1 MKSQFKL
8 ATIAA
13 AMGLLGA
20 TSAQAVDW
28 GGYFRTG
35 PGAAKKDDAR
45 ACYGLSGAGMKYRL
59 GNECDF
65 YGEFLLSQGFKSDGV
80 EYKAA
85 LMTNLY
91 NGDSSD
97 TGAASVGINQMYV
110 EGKGYDIAPDVN
122 FWIGKRFYGRA
133 DVHITDTF
141 FINLSGVGAGADSIA
156 VGGGKLGLAFFR
168 NDSGGVIQGTPAATG
183 TDQRPASRLNADL
196 SELVVN
202 PGGKLRVVGTYVKGD
217 FTGGKNGFGLSV
229 QHNQD
234 NAFGLGG
241 TNILWVQFAQG
252 SAGVDGGFGTLNAT
266 SATKSFRVVESPGWQ
281 VGNFGGQGQLMFQ
294 QDKVENFAGQTTKVN
309 SVSVGGRGSYALTK
323 NFKLV
328 SEAAYVQKKPDGSD
342 TQKLAK
348 FTFAPTLST
357 GPGFWNRPEL
367 RLYVTTAKWN
377 AAANAAENGGA
388 GVTNRANGDTKGTSY
403 GAQAEIWF

>member
-1 MKSQFKL
+1 
-8 ATIAA
+8 
-13 AMGLLGA
+13 
-20 TSAQAVDW
+20 
-28 GGYFRTG
+28 
-35 PGAAKKDDAR
+35 
-45 ACYGLSGAGMKYRL
+45 MKYRL

-85 LMTNLY
+85 LMTNLF

-97 TGAASVGINQMYV
+97 TGSASVGINQMYV

-141 FINLSGVGAGADSIA
+141 FINLSGVGAGADSIS

-168 NDSGGVIQGTPAATG
+168 NDDTTNVIQGTPPIPVNS
-183 TDQRPASRLNADL
+183 TDRRPASRLNADL
-196 SELVVN
+196 SELAVN
-202 PGGKLRVVGTYVKGD
+202 PGGKLRIVGTYVKGD
-217 FTGGKNGFGLSV
+217 FDGGKNGFGLSA

-252 SAGVDGGFGTLNAT
+252 SAGLDGGFGTLNAT
-266 SATKSFRVVESPGWQ
+266 SANKSFRIVESPGWQ

-294 QDKVENFAGQTTKVN
+294 QDKVENFAGVSTKIN

-328 SEAAYVQKKPDGSD
+328 AETAYVQKKPDGGD

-377 AAANAAENGGA
+377 AAANAAENEGK
-388 GVTNRANGDTKGTSY
+388 GVTGRNNGDTKGTSY

>member
-1 MKSQFKL
+1 
-8 ATIAA
+8 
-13 AMGLLGA
+13 MGLLGV

-85 LMTNLY
+85 LMTNFY

-266 SATKSFRVVESPGWQ
+266 SATKSFRIVESPGWQ
-281 VGNFGGQGQLMFQ
+281 VGAFGGQGQIMFQ

-328 SEAAYVQKKPDGSD
+328 SEAAYVTKKPDGSD

>member
-1 MKSQFKL
+1 
-8 ATIAA
+8 
-13 AMGLLGA
+13 MGLLGA

-35 PGAAKKDDAR
+35 PGATKKDDAR

-65 YGEFLLSQGFKSDGV
+65 YGEFLLSQGFKTDGV
-80 EYKAA
+80 DYKAA

-91 NGDSSD
+91 HGGTDSD
-97 TGAASVGINQMYV
+97 PERVGINQMYV
-110 EGKGYDIAPDVN
+110 EGKGFDIAPDTN

-141 FINLSGVGAGADSIA
+141 FINLSGVGAGADGIA
-156 VGGGKLGLAFFR
+156 VGPGKLAVAFFR
-168 NDSGGVIQGTPAATG
+168 NDSGDLLQGTPAPANAV
-183 TDQRPASRLNADL
+183 DERPGSRFNLDYSEIPVNA
-196 SELVVN
+196 
-202 PGGKLRVVGTYVKGD
+202 GGKLRLVGTFVRGD
-217 FTGGKNGFGLSV
+217 FEGGKSGFGLSA

-241 TNILWVQFAQG
+241 TNILWVQYAQG
-252 SAGVDGGFGTLNAT
+252 SAGLNGGFGTLNAST
-266 SATKSFRVVESPGWQ
+266 ANKSYRIVESPGWQ
-281 VGNFGGQGQLMFQ
+281 VGPFGGQGQLMFQ
-294 QDKVENFAGQTTKVN
+294 QDKVEQLGGGTVKVN

-328 SEAAYVQKKPDGSD
+328 AEAAYVQKKPEGSE

-348 FTFAPTLST
+348 FTFAPTLAT

-377 AAANAAENGGA
+377 AAANVAEGNIVGRPDK
-388 GVTNRANGDTKGTSY
+388 TRQTSY

>member
-1 MKSQFKL
+1 MSKFPHRQTVL
-8 ATIAA
+8 ALAA
-13 AMGLLGA
+13 AAASVMSA

-35 PGAAKKDDAR
+35 PGATKKDDAR

-65 YGEFLLSQGFKSDGV
+65 YGEFLLSQGFKTDGV
-80 EYKAA
+80 DYKAA

-91 NGDSSD
+91 HGGTDSD
-97 TGAASVGINQMYV
+97 PERVGINQMYV
-110 EGKGYDIAPDVN
+110 EGKGFDIAPDTN

-141 FINLSGVGAGADSIA
+141 FINLSGVGAGADGIA
-156 VGGGKLGLAFFR
+156 VGPGKLAVAFFR
-168 NDSGGVIQGTPAATG
+168 NDSGDLLQGTPAPANAV
-183 TDQRPASRLNADL
+183 DERPGSRFNLDYSEIPVNA
-196 SELVVN
+196 
-202 PGGKLRVVGTYVKGD
+202 GGKLRLVGTFVRGD
-217 FTGGKNGFGLSV
+217 FEGGKSGFGLSA

-241 TNILWVQFAQG
+241 TNILWVQYAQG
-252 SAGVDGGFGTLNAT
+252 SAGLNGGFGTLNAST
-266 SATKSFRVVESPGWQ
+266 ANKSYRIVESPGWQ
-281 VGNFGGQGQLMFQ
+281 VGPFGGQGQLMFQ
-294 QDKVENFAGQTTKVN
+294 QDKVEQLGGGTVKVN

-328 SEAAYVQKKPDGSD
+328 AEAAYVQKKPEGSE

-348 FTFAPTLST
+348 FTFAPTLAT

-377 AAANAAENGGA
+377 AAANVAEGNIVGRPDK
-388 GVTNRANGDTKGTSY
+388 TRQTSY